1 MNTQEE
7 KSTTPSSSVLVKKSI
22 TVNASAKRAF
32 DVFTKDMTSWWPLL
46 THHISTVAAKEA
58 VLEPFVKGRWF
69 ERGVD
74 GSECEWGTVLAWDPP
89 NRLVLAWQISAD
101 WKHDA
106 SLLTEV
112 EVRFT
117 EEGTA
122 TRVDLEHR
130 LLERYGDRTEE
141 MRTALDS
148 SGGWTGLLR
157 LYAERA
163 SNPAA

>member
-122 TRVDLEHR
+122 TSVDLEHR
-130 LLERYGDRTEE
+130 FDVRYGDRTEE

-148 SGGWTGLLR
+148 AGGWTGILR
-157 LYAERA
+157 GYAERA
-163 SNPAA
+163 SNASA